1 MICDTLNGQCHLGD
15 SLVLETTE
23 TLDNEPETLD
33 NEPSENDMMTTS
45 MNDLKTT
52 WSAKESAKTSVDVF
66 LIAIVAICSAV
77 LVCIIVFGCA
87 LLRMVKENNQVM
99 DRDDVVSE
107 SGQEQIQIENKDMVK
122 VELKIIEDITNG
134 FVEHDVMNDM
144 EVIGD
149 DATMNDTVKGGENDE
164 MEQSHDDDDE
174 GIDTLRVNEEMHE
187 DEDNVI
193 LSGLD
198 TLRVYHE
205 CKGDFRLCTLFYLI
219 YFFVFVVC
227 HLFTVFVYIDHIL
240 AIFRN

>member
-52 WSAKESAKTSVDVF
+52 
-66 LIAIVAICSAV
+66 CAV